1 MKPTKPAQPTYQPMY
16 QTMSDKAQTMSDT
29 YIHVYR
35 VIERLGKGCFST
47 VFKAAHRTNDRIVAI
62 KVEPRHA
69 TIKHESQ
76 ILAYL
81 GRELSV
87 DMRWCVP
94 TLHWYG
100 TFGGN
105 ICLAMTFYSRP
116 LTAIDDLIIT
126 LDLCSQI
133 VKAFRYIH
141 DTGVI
146 HCDVKPDNFMMDDR
160 GRVVVIDFGFASL
173 YRDFE
178 MGEHRPNIA
187 STNLIGS
194 PKYASYFVH
203 QGNRISRRDDLI
215 SVGYLMMWL
224 FGIEM
229 EWNNIVIGSSDLPV
243 YDIHHPANVERAKYK
258 KPEQLLSY
266 LTNPY
271 LISYFEGVYNL
282 EYDDAPDY
290 SEYLRGFNTLY

>member
-1 MKPTKPAQPTYQPMY
+1 MSNKA
-16 QTMSDKAQTMSDT
+16 QTMSDKALAQPTSDKASTPTNT
-29 YIHVYR
+29 YIHTYR

-47 VFKAAHRTNDRIVAI
+47 VFKATHRTNGRIVAI
-62 KVEPRHA
+62 KVEPRHT

-81 GRELSV
+81 GRELSI

-94 TLHWYG
+94 TVHWYG

-116 LTAIDDLIIT
+116 LTTTDDMLST
-126 LDLCSQI
+126 LDLCCQI
-133 VKAFRYIH
+133 VKAFCHIH
-141 DTGVI
+141 TAGVI
-146 HCDVKPDNFMMDDR
+146 HCDVKPDNFMLDDR

-178 MGEHRPNIA
+178 TGEHRPNIP
-187 STNLIGS
+187 STHLIGS

-229 EWNNIVIGSSDLPV
+229 EWINAVMGSSNLPV

-258 KPEQLLSY
+258 KPEKLISY
-266 LTNPY
+266 LSNPY
-271 LISYFEGVYNL
+271 LISYFECVYNL
-282 EYDDAPDY
+282 EYDDDPDY
-290 SEYLRGFNTLY
+290 SEYLRGFSTLY

>member
-1 MKPTKPAQPTYQPMY
+1 MNNRV
-16 QTMSDKAQTMSDT
+16 QTPQSDRVQTPQSDRVQTPQSDT

-47 VFKAAHRTNDRIVAI
+47 VFKAAHRTNNRIVAI
-62 KVEPRHA
+62 KVEPQHT

-81 GRELSV
+81 GRELGV

-105 ICLAMTFYSRP
+105 ICLAMTFYSQP
-116 LTAIDDLIIT
+116 LTTKDDLLST
-126 LDLCSQI
+126 LDICTQI
-133 VKAFRYIH
+133 VKAFRHIH
-141 DTGVI
+141 MVGII
-146 HCDVKPDNFMMDDR
+146 HCDVKPDNFMIDDR
-160 GRVVVIDFGFASL
+160 GRIVVIDFGFASL

-178 MGEHRPNIA
+178 TGEHRPNIP

-215 SVGYLMMWL
+215 SIGYLMMWL
-224 FGIEM
+224 FRVEM
-229 EWNNIVIGSSDLPV
+229 EWNNIAMGSSDLPV

-258 KPEQLLSY
+258 KPERILSY
-266 LTNPY
+266 LSNPY
-271 LISYFEGVYNL
+271 LVAYFERVYNL
-282 EYDDAPDY
+282 EHDDDPDY
-290 SEYLRGFNTLY
+290 SEYLRELNTLY

>member
-1 MKPTKPAQPTYQPMY
+1 MNLPT
-16 QTMSDKAQTMSDT
+16 DKTLASTNKTLAQTT
-29 YIHVYR
+29 NIYIHAYR

-47 VFKAAHRTNDRIVAI
+47 VFKAAHRTNGRIVAI
-62 KVEPRHA
+62 KVEPRHT

-81 GRELSV
+81 GRELDV

-94 TLHWYG
+94 TVHWYG

-116 LTAIDDLIIT
+116 LIATDDMLST
-126 LDLCSQI
+126 LDLCCQI
-133 VKAFRYIH
+133 VKAFRHIH
-141 DTGVI
+141 TAGVI
-146 HCDVKPDNFMMDDR
+146 HCDVKPDNFMLDDR

-178 MGEHRPNIA
+178 TGEHRPNIP
-187 STNLIGS
+187 STHLIGS

-203 QGNRISRRDDLI
+203 QGNRIGRRDDLI

-229 EWNNIVIGSSDLPV
+229 EWSTTFVGSSDLPV
-243 YDIHHPANVERAKYK
+243 YDIHHSANVERAKYK
-258 KPEQLLSY
+258 KPEKLLSY
-266 LTNPY
+266 LSNPY
-271 LISYFEGVYNL
+271 LILYFESVYNL
-282 EYDDAPDY
+282 EYDDDPDY
-290 SEYLRGFNTLY
+290 NEYLRGFSTLY